1 MLKKTQKLYEY
12 VAQEILDRIHQGVYN
27 SGERL
32 PGVRRLREQ
41 FGVSVSTILEACR
54 ILEDRR
60 IIEAYPRS
68 GFFVRSGVSA
78 NSEEPEI
85 SEPPAEPIS
94 VTGKSLAL
102 RLIHAG
108 SNPDFVQLGAAA
120 PDPTFLPVRALSRA
134 LGDIAR
140 KKCVQVLG
148 NECPPGNSDLRRQ
161 ISRRMAELGCSV
173 SPDQVVITNGAH
185 GSLTLALRAVL
196 DPGDIVAIESP
207 TFYGLLQAIES
218 TGMRAIEIPTH
229 PKEGMSLEAL
239 QLAIEQ
245 WPVKACVV
253 VPNFSNPLGFLMSD
267 EKKKA
272 LVALLVRHS
281 IPLIEDDVY
290 GDLHFGFH
298 RPSVAK
304 ALDTSGNI
312 LYCSSFSKTLSP
324 GLRTGWIVPGRFQ
337 EKVEHLKFVLN
348 LSAPVVSQL
357 AVARLLERGYEGHL
371 RRVRRAY
378 SVSVGRM
385 ILSVGKRFPAGT
397 KVTRPEGGFV
407 LWVEFPENVD
417 AVILSRKAYM
427 EGISIVPGELFSA
440 TRKYSHHIRLNCA
453 VPWSDRVE
461 WALERIGQLA
471 IYSSTILS

>member
-1 MLKKTQKLYEY
+1 VLKRTQKLYEY
-12 VAQEILDRIHQGVYN
+12 VAQEVLDRIHQGVYR

-41 FGVSVSTILEACR
+41 FGVSLSTVLEACR
-54 ILEDRR
+54 LLEDRR

-68 GFFVRSGVSA
+68 GFFVRAGISA
-78 NSEEPEI
+78 NPEEPEI
-85 SEPPAEPIS
+85 SEPPSEPIS

-108 SNPDFVQLGAAA
+108 NNSEFVQLGAAA

-140 KKCVQVLG
+140 KQCVQVLG

-173 SPDQVVITNGAH
+173 SPEQVVITNGAH

-272 LVALLVRHS
+272 LVSLLSHHN

-304 ALDTSGNI
+304 ALDATENI

-324 GLRTGWIVPGRFQ
+324 GLRTGWIIPGRFQ

-348 LSAPVVSQL
+348 LSAPTVSQL
-357 AVARLLERGYEGHL
+357 AIARLLERGYEGHI
-371 RRVRRAY
+371 RRVRRSY
-378 SVSVGRM
+378 SISVARM
-385 ILSVGKRFPAGT
+385 TQSIGELFPTGT
-397 KVTRPEGGFV
+397 KVTKPEGGFV
-407 LWVEFPENVD
+407 LWVEFPKEVD
-417 AVILSRKAYM
+417 AVLLSQKAYK
-427 EGISIVPGELFSA
+427 EGISIVPGDLFSA
-440 TRKYSHHIRLNCA
+440 TQKYKHHIRLNCA
-453 VPWSDRVE
+453 VPWDDRVE
-461 WALERIGQLA
+461 WALRRIGQLA
-471 IYSSTILS
+471 SYDAFVG

>member
-1 MLKKTQKLYEY
+1 MLRRTQKLYEY
-12 VAQEILDRIHQGVYN
+12 VAQEVLDRIHQGVYR

-41 FGVSVSTILEACR
+41 FGVSLSTVLEACR
-54 ILEDRR
+54 LLEDRR

-68 GFFVRSGVSA
+68 GFFVRAGISA
-78 NSEEPEI
+78 NPEEPEI
-85 SEPPAEPIS
+85 SEPPSEPIS

-108 SNPDFVQLGAAA
+108 NNSEFVQLGAAA

-140 KKCVQVLG
+140 KQCVQVLG
-148 NECPPGNSDLRRQ
+148 NEYPPGNSDLRRQ

-173 SPDQVVITNGAH
+173 SPEQVVITNGAH

-272 LVALLVRHS
+272 LVSLLSHHN

-304 ALDTSGNI
+304 ALDATENV

-324 GLRTGWIVPGRFQ
+324 GLRTGWIIPGRFQ

-348 LSAPVVSQL
+348 LSAPTVSQL
-357 AVARLLERGYEGHL
+357 AIARLLERGYEGHI
-371 RRVRRAY
+371 RRVRRSY
-378 SVSVGRM
+378 SISVARM
-385 ILSVGKRFPAGT
+385 TQSIGELFPTGT
-397 KVTRPEGGFV
+397 KVTKPEGGFV
-407 LWVEFPENVD
+407 LWVEFPKEVD
-417 AVILSRKAYM
+417 AVLLSQKAYK
-427 EGISIVPGELFSA
+427 EGISIVPGDLFSA
-440 TRKYSHHIRLNCA
+440 TQKYKHHIRLNCA
-453 VPWSDRVE
+453 VPWGDRVE
-461 WALERIGQLA
+461 WALRRIGQLA
-471 IYSSTILS
+471 GSFIRT